1 MRIAQRSVLGER
13 GAVRY
18 FSPILG
24 ILFMNAASAYTAES
38 GIPRHFQ
45 GRDEAFAK
53 CCRQPRK
60 LGYRI
65 VVRMGRSK
73 NLDTLRVSN

>member
-1 MRIAQRSVLGER
+1 
-13 GAVRY
+13 
-18 FSPILG
+18 
-24 ILFMNAASAYTAES
+24 MNAASAYTAES